1 MDSLKS
7 RQQKRYNIWFTQNFV
22 SANEK
27 VGYVLSKFD
36 NIKSNLSE
44 EEGIGR
50 ITPSL
55 CRFLLS

>member
-44 EEGIGR
+44 EGR
-50 ITPSL
+50 IAPSL